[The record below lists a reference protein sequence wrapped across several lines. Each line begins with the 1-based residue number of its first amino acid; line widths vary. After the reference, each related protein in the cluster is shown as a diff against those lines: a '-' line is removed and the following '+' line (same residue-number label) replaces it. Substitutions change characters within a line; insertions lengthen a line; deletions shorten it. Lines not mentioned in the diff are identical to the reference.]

1 MKRAIPIFMLFIVLA
16 ACGKHENRAEVTVE
30 QTNGSA
36 VATLTGPNVKT
47 SVAGEAVEIRGGE
60 IYIGDKSFGVV
71 PEGAVA
77 VYKVDA
83 EGKELLVNGE
93 TRFLLR

>member
-1 MKRAIPIFMLFIVLA
+1 MKHLCALLLLVLLS
-16 ACGKHENRAEVTVE
+16 ACNKHENRTDVSVVQADGAV
-30 QTNGSA
+30 
-36 VATLTGPNVKT
+36 VATLTGSHVKT
-47 SVAGEAVEIRGGE
+47 SVAGETVEIRGGE
-60 IYIGDKSFGVV
+60 VYIADKSFGSV
-71 PEGAVA
+71 PEGAVV

>member
-1 MKRAIPIFMLFIVLA
+1 MKRAILVLVLLIVLA

-30 QTNGSA
+30 QANGSA
-36 VATLTGPNVKT
+36 VATLTGPNVK
-47 SVAGEAVEIRGGE
+47 SVVAGETVEIRGGE
-60 IYIGDKSFGVV
+60 VFIGDKSFGAV
-71 PEGAVA
+71 PEGAVV

>member
-1 MKRAIPIFMLFIVLA
+1 MKRAILVLVLLIVLA

-30 QTNGSA
+30 QANGSA
-36 VATLTGPNVKT
+36 VATLTGPNAKT
-47 SVAGEAVEIRGGE
+47 VIAGETVEIRGGE
-60 IYIGDKSFGVV
+60 VFIGDKSFGAV
-71 PEGAVA
+71 PEGAVV

>member
-1 MKRAIPIFMLFIVLA
+1 MKHMPALLLLVALT
-16 ACGKHENRAEVTVE
+16 ACNKHENRAEVSVE
-30 QTNGSA
+30 QADGSV
-36 VATLTGPNVKT
+36 VATLTGPHVKT
-47 SVAGEAVEIRGGE
+47 SVAGEIVEIRGGE
-60 IYIGDKSFGVV
+60 VFIGDKSFGSV
-71 PEGAVA
+71 PEGAVV